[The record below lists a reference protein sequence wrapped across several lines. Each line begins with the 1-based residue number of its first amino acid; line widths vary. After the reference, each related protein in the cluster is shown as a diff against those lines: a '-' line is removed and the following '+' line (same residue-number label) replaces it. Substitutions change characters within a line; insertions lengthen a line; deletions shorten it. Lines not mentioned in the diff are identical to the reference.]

1 MNTGSVFARHDN
13 IEHMACLFR
22 SHPFLIRAGFAAL
35 LALFV
40 VLSTGSS
47 AAVAPKSEL
56 WPRWEA
62 HDPAS
67 GIAVDHAAWS
77 RLLGLYARPN
87 PDGVTR
93 FDYAGLQQDDRAA
106 LESYLAALSATPVS
120 RLNRA
125 EQFAYWLNFY
135 NALTVQV
142 IVDHYPVDSI
152 RDINISPGLFAFGPW
167 DRKLVTVE
175 GENLSLNDIEHRILR
190 PIWRDPR
197 IHYGVN
203 CASIGCPNLLTMA
216 YTAANADRLLTE
228 NAIAFVNHPR
238 GARLQ
243 DGRLTVSRIY
253 DWFQEDFGG
262 SEAGV
267 LDHLRQFAAPEFRAA
282 LGSVGGIADYEYDW
296 SLNAAGGPS

>member
-1 MNTGSVFARHDN
+1 M
-13 IEHMACLFR
+13 
-22 SHPFLIRAGFAAL
+22 
-35 LALFV
+35 
-40 VLSTGSS
+40 
-47 AAVAPKSEL
+47 
-56 WPRWEA
+56 
-62 HDPAS
+62 
-67 GIAVDHAAWS
+67 DHAAWS
-77 RLLGLYARPN
+77 RLLGLYARPGA
-87 PDGVTR
+87 DGVTR
-93 FDYAGLQQDDRAA
+93 FDYVGLQQDDRAA
-106 LESYLAALSATPVS
+106 LNSYIEALSATPVS
-120 RLNRA
+120 RLNRT

-175 GENLSLNDIEHRILR
+175 GENLSLNDIEYRILR
-190 PIWRDPR
+190 PIWRDPL

-203 CASIGCPNLLTMA
+203 CASIGCPNLLTTA

-228 NAIAFVNHPR
+228 NAISFVNHLR

-243 DGRLTVSRIY
+243 DGRLKASRIY